1 MKKILLFLALGIFAA
16 YSLFSQSVPRRI
28 AVGEED
34 WRLLNE
40 AKDLFYAQDFGG
52 ALNYAEK
59 SRASR
64 QQECTW
70 QAYVLENALKKKAV
84 RLANDNLTNIIAVFK
99 KDGMTDELQIVRRYF
114 DKFGEGLFKN

>member
-1 MKKILLFLALGIFAA
+1 MKKILLFLALGVFAA

-52 ALNYAEK
+52 ALK
-59 SRASR
+59 IGRAH
-64 QQECTW
+64 
-70 QAYVLENALKKKAV
+70 V
-84 RLANDNLTNIIAVFK
+84 
-99 KDGMTDELQIVRRYF
+99 
-114 DKFGEGLFKN
+114 